1 MGRRKLLFVLLLMLT
16 LYADSKASLIDLE
29 KTTGREPNVTP
40 ICSSSNM
47 SIITLIVCKVRMEM
61 SPGEECQLLFRL
73 GHDFEHKCN
82 PRVRLKKE
90 NETMFL
96 DLTSLT
102 PMDSGNYTCEC
113 SRPTETKTLHLNITV
128 KAGSEKICGRKH
140 NETDAEETLEKTIGT
155 EPDFTALCSNDT
167 ENFIT
172 LIICKIRTKR
182 RRGNESCLFYRHE
195 QGFKNKCD
203 SGVKLLTENQTVF
216 LQLSSLT
223 QEDEGNYTCECSCG
237 DGTFFTHLNVT
248 VEEPSNVS
256 LLQSF
261 RWVFIIMT
269 TALPAFI
276 IITGIVVGCT
286 LRKSCSNNTRSET
299 SGLPVQEAPCSLDRG
314 EPDNLYESLQQPL
327 SDVYQTISSVHH
339 PHDAKS
345 DNAATA
351 HQEIDDTEIE
361 QLEDYE
367 NL

>member
-1 MGRRKLLFVLLLMLT
+1 MFHWELWFLLLLP
-16 LYADSKASLIDLE
+16 LCLCFGSE
-29 KTTGREPNVTP
+29 
-40 ICSSSNM
+40 
-47 SIITLIVCKVRMEM
+47 
-61 SPGEECQLLFRL
+61 
-73 GHDFEHKCN
+73 
-82 PRVRLKKE
+82 
-90 NETMFL
+90 
-96 DLTSLT
+96 
-102 PMDSGNYTCEC
+102 
-113 SRPTETKTLHLNITV
+113 
-128 KAGSEKICGRKH
+128 AGSEKSCGRKL
-140 NETDAEETLEKTIGT
+140 NETDAEETLVKTIGT
-155 EPDFTALCSNDT
+155 EPEVTALCSNDT

-172 LIICKIRTKR
+172 LIICQISTKR
-182 RRGNESCLFYRHE
+182 RWRNESCLFYRHE
-195 QGFKNKCD
+195 QGFENKCE
-203 SGVKLLTENQTVF
+203 SGVKLLTETQTVF

-223 QEDEGNYTCECSCG
+223 PEDEGSYTCECSCG
-237 DGTFFTHLNVT
+237 DGTYTTYLNVT

-261 RWVFIIMT
+261 RWVFIVMT

-286 LRKSCSNNTRSET
+286 LRKSCRNNTRSEA

-361 QLEDYE
+361 QREDYE